1 MSELSEWANV
11 EEGDTQN
18 TTSQEIIM
26 ARLCANYLVSDVLG
40 ILQGKEFNSQ
50 NFKANPENFAEFIN
64 LIYKKKFL
72 PNRENYPRRNGC
84 YWSRS

>member
-40 ILQGKEFNSQ
+40 ICKGK
-50 NFKANPENFAEFIN
+50 N
-64 LIYKKKFL
+64 LIHKILKLTLKIL
-72 PNRENYPRRNGC
+72 PNLLI
-84 YWSRS
+84 